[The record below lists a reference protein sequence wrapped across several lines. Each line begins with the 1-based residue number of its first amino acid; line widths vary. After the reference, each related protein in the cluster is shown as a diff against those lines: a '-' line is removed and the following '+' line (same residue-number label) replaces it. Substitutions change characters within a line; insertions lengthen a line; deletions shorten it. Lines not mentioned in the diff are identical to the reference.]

1 MAWTKK
7 KRVHI
12 GRNHYYSICN
22 KLKKENK
29 INDEFEIMVSDL
41 TLEEIIAIKLELAAK
56 SAKQPLY
63 GVPIW
68 FSLHSI
74 VQDAVIKYAFS
85 ATRTKRE
92 AMRFLG
98 LTPKYY
104 NSLQNKFKPDSY
116 FEQKGGER
124 DST

>member
-7 KRVHI
+7 KRTHI
-12 GRNHYYSICN
+12 GKNHYYSICN
-22 KLKKENK
+22 KLRKDGR
-29 INDEFEIMVSDL
+29 INDQFEIMMSDL
-41 TLEEIIAIKLELAAK
+41 TLEEVIAVKLELAAK

-68 FSLHSI
+68 FSLHNI
-74 VQDAVIKYAFS
+74 VQDAVLKYAFS

-104 NSLQNKFKPDSY
+104 NDLQMKFKPDSY
-116 FEQKGGER
+116 FDEGGEQG
-124 DST
+124 STQ

>member
-7 KRVHI
+7 KKPHQ

-22 KLKKENK
+22 KLRKEKK
-29 INDEFEIMVSDL
+29 INDEFEIMMSDL
-41 TLEEIIAIKLELAAK
+41 TLEEIIAVKLELAAK
-56 SAKQPLY
+56 SAQQPLY

-68 FSLHSI
+68 HSLHNI

-85 ATRTKRE
+85 ATRTKRD

-104 NSLQNKFKPDSY
+104 SDLQSKFQPDSY
-116 FEQKGGER
+116 FEDGDER
-124 DST
+124 EST